1 MRGIAMR
8 AAVVAVFVWL
18 AGCGVGEV
26 PIGGGG
32 TPDAGGGGG
41 GGAAS
46 FNRDVA
52 PLLTRCVVCHG
63 GGQPPNLMSF
73 DALQAKYK
81 MKPGATNVFV
91 TKGDATA
98 GVHSGIAYF
107 SAAEKQAVAAWI
119 DSL

>member
-1 MRGIAMR
+1 MR

-32 TPDAGGGGG
+32 GTPDGGGGG

-52 PLLTRCVVCHG
+52 PLVTRCIACHG

-73 DALQAKYK
+73 DTLQATYK
-81 MKPGATNVFV
+81 TKPGTSNILV
-91 TKGDATA
+91 TKGDPTA
-98 GVHSGIAYF
+98 GVHSGISYF
-107 SAAEKQAVAAWI
+107 STVEKQAVAAWI